1 MTLTA
6 QKTTLGLAAPVL
18 ALALSFGARTASA
31 DIAREGDLHIEK
43 NCSQYSGAAGSF
55 CTIISSNLAALPVH
69 SRIFYDQAAGVPNP
83 NPPGG
88 MLDSNIL
95 IYVGP
100 GNWAVGRCTL
110 DNNTNLGLCSLS
122 DGVGP
127 LTGITMRVTVSSP
140 DGINYFWNGT
150 YAFRSLFH

>member
-1 MTLTA
+1 MTVTA
-6 QKTTLGLAAPVL
+6 QKTTLGVAAGLL
-18 ALALSFGARTASA
+18 ALVLSFGARTVSA

-43 NCSQYSGAAGSF
+43 NCSQYTGAAGSF
-55 CTIISSNLAALPVH
+55 CTIISSNLTALPVH
-69 SRIFYDQAAGVPNP
+69 SRIFYDQPAGIPNP

-95 IYVGP
+95 IFVGP
-100 GNWAVGRCTL
+100 GNWAIGRCTL

-127 LTGITMRVTVSSP
+127 LAGITMRVTVSSP
-140 DGINYFWNGT
+140 DGINYFWNGN
-150 YAFRSLFH
+150 YAVRSLLH